1 MNKKCYNMRE
11 KNRTEE
17 TEDLVLLIT
26 VGRSTDVL
34 DDMVQI
40 QLSGPI

>member
-1 MNKKCYNMRE
+1 MRE